1 MKIDAIDFQLIDALS
16 KNGKLNT
23 KELSSIVGLTV
34 TPTFE
39 RVKRLERLG
48 VISGYKAIVNEGLL
62 GKKIEVICEVVLKE
76 HSDEFISNFEE
87 SIRKLDEISSC
98 KHTAG
103 EYDYMLVVR
112 TQDMEEY
119 YTFLRSKLSTIP
131 HIANV
136 KSAFVL
142 NEVK

>member
-1 MKIDAIDFQLIDALS
+1 MKFDAIDLLLLDALS

-23 KELSSIVGLTV
+23 KELASIVGLTV
-34 TPTFE
+34 SPTFE

-48 VISGYKAIVNEGLL
+48 VIEGYKAVLNESIL

-87 SIRKLDEISSC
+87 SIRELDEISTC

-103 EYDYMLVVR
+103 EYDYMLIVR
-112 TQDMEEY
+112 VKDMEEY
-119 YTFLRSKLSTIP
+119 YKFLRNKLSTIP
-131 HIANV
+131 HISNV